1 MKLAPGGVLAQ
12 PRGSQAEVRS
22 KAGSLYQGGGLVFA
36 SKIGTPLEPSNID
49 RRSSKPPL
57 KKVRLPDIRFHD
69 LRHTCPAVL
78 LSKGVNPKFV
88 QELLGHARLRP
99 SRPSLETRR
108 TLTL

>member
-36 SKIGTPLEPSNID
+36 SEIGTSLEPSNID
-49 RRSSKPPL
+49 RRSFKPPL
-57 KKVRLPDIRFHD
+57 KKVGLPDIRFHD

-78 LSKGVNPKFV
+78 LSKSVNPKFV